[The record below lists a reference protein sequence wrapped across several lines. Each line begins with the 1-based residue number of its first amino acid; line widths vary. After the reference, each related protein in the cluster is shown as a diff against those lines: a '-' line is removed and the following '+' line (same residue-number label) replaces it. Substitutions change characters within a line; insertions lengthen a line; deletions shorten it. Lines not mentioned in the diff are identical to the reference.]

1 MIRFENVCVSYEKG
15 DAPVLDSLSFEI
27 KAGESVGLIG
37 SNGAGKSTLLKTLT
51 GLLSYDGSI
60 TICNLPLIKDN
71 LAEIRRKTG
80 YVMQNSD
87 NQLFMPKVIDDMIF
101 GPVNYG
107 ESRENAEKS
116 ADEALAKLGA
126 EYLKDRYNHKIS
138 GGEKRLAAI
147 ATVLAMKPEILLF
160 DEPSSALDP
169 KNRRSLISILNSI
182 PETKIIATH
191 DLDLVLDTCERVI
204 LLSGGRIA
212 AQGNAGNILKDKE
225 LLEKNNLELPL
236 SLMPRG
242 EI

>member
-1 MIRFENVCVSYEKG
+1 MIRFENVSVSYEKAT
-15 DAPVLDSLSFEI
+15 APVLDSLSFEI
-27 KAGESVGLIG
+27 GAGESVGLIG
-37 SNGAGKSTLLKTLT
+37 ANGAGKSTLLKTLT
-51 GLLSYDGSI
+51 GLLPYDGSI
-60 TICNLPLIKDN
+60 TVCDLPLIKEN
-71 LAEIRRKTG
+71 LAGIRRKTG

-87 NQLFMPKVIDDMIF
+87 NQLFMPKVIDDMVF

-126 EYLKDRYNHKIS
+126 EYLKERYNHKIS

-147 ATVLAMKPEILLF
+147 ATVLAMKPEIMLF

-169 KNRRSLISILNSI
+169 KNRRALISILNLL

-191 DLDLVLDTCERVI
+191 DLDLVLDTCEKVI
-204 LLSGGRIA
+204 LLNGGRIA
-212 AQGNAGNILKDKE
+212 AQGKARDILKDKE

>member
-15 DAPVLDSLSFEI
+15 AVPVLDSLSFGI

-37 SNGAGKSTLLKTLT
+37 ANGAGKSTLFKALT
-51 GLLSYDGSI
+51 GLLPFEGKIDVCGLSLKKE
-60 TICNLPLIKDN
+60 NLG
-71 LAEIRRKTG
+71 EIRKKTG

-87 NQLFMPKVIDDMIF
+87 NQMFMPRVIDDMLF

-107 ESRENAEKS
+107 ESRENAEKT
-116 ADEALAKLGA
+116 ADEVLEKLGA
-126 EYLKDRYNHKIS
+126 EYLKERYNHRIS

-147 ATVLAMKPEILLF
+147 ATVLAMKPEILIF

-169 KNRRSLISILNSI
+169 KNRRNLISILNSI
-182 PETKIIATH
+182 TETKLIATH

-212 AQGNAGNILKDKE
+212 ADGKVRDILTDKK
-225 LLEKNNLELPL
+225 LLEENDLELPL
-236 SLMPRG
+236 SLVPRG